1 MPYLTQRDSQLGS
14 KPGLTDVSFDCSDS
28 QSVWSRWWLL
38 LIFGSI
44 WLMSYLTSASS
55 HFLINSPPQLET
67 LVTLLLAVPIIISL
81 NHLNHCISSKRY
93 LPLMWDFWPQLNIV
107 IAYLDLQH
115 KECRCLLTLIVNETE
130 VLLQFLVNIST
141 KKHQKLTWQSWK
153 FHSNSKIDTQMPL
166 LWLNLHP
173 QSFFSIFSPKFGT
186 KCQPKSRWD
195 CCLC

>member
-1 MPYLTQRDSQLGS
+1 MWQGVQNFGDWCHRRACVCVCVCTTVIQTYICVCACVYNYTYVWCVSLQWLMPYLTQRDSQLGS

-67 LVTLLLAVPIIISL
+67 LVTLLHAVPIIISL

-141 KKHQKLTWQSWK
+141 K
-153 FHSNSKIDTQMPL
+153 NI
-166 LWLNLHP
+166 
-173 QSFFSIFSPKFGT
+173 
-186 KCQPKSRWD
+186 
-195 CCLC
+195 